1 MSKRITVQM
10 QVQPGQSAAFEAFMA
25 EATARVRAEDAGCEL
40 YDLFRSVDDESRFVL
55 VESWATAEDLE
66 AHGSSPAIEQV
77 RGMREYL
84 AGPSVVHR
92 YED

>member
-10 QVQPGQSAAFEAFMA
+10 QVQPGRKAAFEAFMA
-25 EATARVRAEDAGCEL
+25 EATARVKAEDAGCEL
-40 YDLFRSVDDESRFVL
+40 YDLFRSVDDEACFVL

-66 AHGSSPAIEQV
+66 AHSGSPAIEQM

-84 AGPSVVHR
+84 AEPAVVHR

>member
-10 QVQPGQSAAFEAFMA
+10 QVQPGQCEAFEALMV

-40 YDLFRSVDDESRFVL
+40 YDLFRSIDDASRYVL
-55 VESWATAEDLE
+55 IESWATAEDLE

-77 RGMREYL
+77 RGMREHL
-84 AGPSVVHR
+84 AGPSLVHR